1 MEARN
6 NPFRSAR
13 LDALAYR
20 PPDGVDAFAQLARGR
35 FRGLVAGPKGSG
47 KTTLFEQVRARFEG
61 QGTPVAHLRLTSDDS
76 ARRTFS
82 LTRWMRAQDPAAL
95 WLLDGAEQLSW
106 PDRLRL
112 RRSLGLPGPGFLLTA
127 HRPLAGIPLLL
138 QTRATPGLL
147 DELLRELDP
156 AWSAPS
162 ADELFARHRG
172 NLRLALLEAYECHS
186 RQ

>member
-1 MEARN
+1 
-6 NPFRSAR
+6 
-13 LDALAYR
+13 
-20 PPDGVDAFAQLARGR
+20 
-35 FRGLVAGPKGSG
+35 
-47 KTTLFEQVRARFEG
+47 
-61 QGTPVAHLRLTSDDS
+61 
-76 ARRTFS
+76 
-82 LTRWMRAQDPAAL
+82 MRAQDPAAL

-162 ADELFARHRG
+162 AAELFARHRG
-172 NLRLALLEAYECHS
+172 NLRLALLESYECHS